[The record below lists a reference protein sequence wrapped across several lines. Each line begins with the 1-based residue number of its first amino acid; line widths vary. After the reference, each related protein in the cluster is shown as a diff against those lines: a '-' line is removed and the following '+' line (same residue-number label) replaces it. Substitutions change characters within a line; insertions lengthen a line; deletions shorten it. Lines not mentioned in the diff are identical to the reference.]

1 MNFIS
6 KLTSKLQKLIK
17 KKKKG
22 LSLLMILL
30 LMVISFGMS
39 ATPSH
44 ANEVVVKPT
53 SDTQWV
59 MVRRDAYDYFMET
72 INKLKFDKAILEEK
86 LAISEEGRQKEY
98 DQFILERQAKDAL
111 ISTLM
116 QDKDIRAKEMAR
128 LNTVIEKQT
137 VQLNWLDTLL
147 KISIVFNVYQAFD

>member
-1 MNFIS
+1 
-6 KLTSKLQKLIK
+6 
-17 KKKKG
+17 
-22 LSLLMILL
+22 
-30 LMVISFGMS
+30 
-39 ATPSH
+39 
-44 ANEVVVKPT
+44 
-53 SDTQWV
+53 